1 MRTTW
6 GPILLRTAGKMSAA
20 PHGAFGLI
28 SEELVA
34 GVEIVGSDA
43 VGPEPA
49 GWEAVSVPPAQRV
62 ANTARSSA
70 PDTNKSFTTSAPPC
84 SRSSGPF
91 VSPRLPPGNA
101 HTTPGD
107 QQALAILAVGSWQ
120 SPSEKR
126 PSRAATSAG
135 RRTSSLCPRSSSARS
150 AISRSGPITSAQ
162 PAARI
167 RAAKSSRSKLRRL
180 KAH

>member
-43 VGPEPA
+43 MGPEPA

-107 QQALAILAVGSWQ
+107 QQALAILAVGNG
-120 SPSEKR
+120 SPQAKNFQIPPRQAPGDAQALFARARRVPAVPSAEAA
-126 PSRAATSAG
+126 PSR
-135 RRTSSLCPRSSSARS
+135 LPD
-150 AISRSGPITSAQ
+150 
-162 PAARI
+162 
-167 RAAKSSRSKLRRL
+167 LR
-180 KAH
+180 HV